1 MENISKCMERGTTV
15 GTMMVSERFKDQVQI
30 PNTDDNF
37 PEGPPSTKSGVMF
50 TKEDVEYL
58 IGMPIIDFSYY
69 KTAFSYN
76 AIVEGEATY
85 ERMEFV
91 GDSVLGFIIARYLYD
106 NFPGKDEGFLSRL
119 RTKFVSGKFLSSIAL
134 RMGLHN
140 YVIMHQKGLY
150 RGWNTNPRILEDV
163 FEALMGA
170 IYFDLGIN
178 AAKQFFMT
186 TLAKYAD
193 MQSLMLDTNY
203 KDRLLKH
210 TRKVELPRPEFV
222 SVFEKGGANPSFIV
236 DVVINGQKISTGTGK
251 SRKDAEQNAS
261 KIALHTMGVPEE
273 FIH

>member
-1 MENISKCMERGTTV
+1 MEHESSAR
-15 GTMMVSERFKDQVQI
+15 TMMVSERFEEPIQI

-50 TKEDVEYL
+50 TKNDIEYL
-58 IGMPIIDFSYY
+58 IGMPIIDFEYY

-76 AIVEGEATY
+76 AIVEGESTY

-140 YVIMHQKGLY
+140 FVIMHQKGLY

-178 AAKQFFMT
+178 AAKQFFMS
-186 TLAKYAD
+186 TLVKYAD
-193 MQSLMLDTNY
+193 IHNLMIDTNY

-210 TRKVELPRPEFV
+210 TRKIELQRPEFV
-222 SVFEKGGANPSFIV
+222 SVFEKGGANPSFVV

-261 KIALHTMGVPEE
+261 KLALYSMGIGEE
-273 FIH
+273 FIS